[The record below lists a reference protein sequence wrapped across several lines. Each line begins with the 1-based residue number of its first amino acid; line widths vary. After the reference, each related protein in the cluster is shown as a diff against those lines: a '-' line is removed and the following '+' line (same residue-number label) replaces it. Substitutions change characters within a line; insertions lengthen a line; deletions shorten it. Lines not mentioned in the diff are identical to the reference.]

1 MRAKSWLLILVVTII
16 AAFSLVSLRKTEE
29 QKVLDAVQRYADAM
43 NTEDANA
50 VQDSMHRDN
59 WSYFYIKQQLPQYFD
74 LYDVKV
80 TFEDLQFIEI
90 KNGVASVTVVMTTV
104 KTDNSDFK
112 NTRIKETFQ
121 LKQEDGEWKVLDI
134 VYNPET
140 DVEYLTP
147 QP

>member
-1 MRAKSWLLILVVTII
+1 
-16 AAFSLVSLRKTEE
+16 
-29 QKVLDAVQRYADAM
+29 
-43 NTEDANA
+43 
-50 VQDSMHRDN
+50 
-59 WSYFYIKQQLPQYFD
+59 
-74 LYDVKV
+74 
-80 TFEDLQFIEI
+80 
-90 KNGVASVTVVMTTV
+90 MTTV